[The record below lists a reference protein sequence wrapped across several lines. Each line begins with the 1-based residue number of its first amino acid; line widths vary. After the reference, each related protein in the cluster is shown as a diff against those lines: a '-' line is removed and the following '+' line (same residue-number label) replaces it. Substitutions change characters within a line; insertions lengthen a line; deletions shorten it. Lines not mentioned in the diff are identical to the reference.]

1 MNGTEYIVLKR
12 ETCDRCDGTGHEL
25 NGAVCARCDGARVL
39 FEKVTLANALI
50 SLGVFD
56 RFAELEHTIAAMK
69 TRLEIADR
77 NARYASDYT
86 DHAQGLS
93 RE

>member
-12 ETCDRCDGTGHEL
+12 ETCARCDGTGHEL

-39 FEKVTLANALI
+39 FDKVTLVNALI
-50 SLGVFD
+50 SLGVYD
-56 RFAELEHTIAAMK
+56 RFAELERTVAILTTKLQAA
-69 TRLEIADR
+69 ER
-77 NARYASDYT
+77 NASYAANYA
-86 DHAQGLS
+86 DHVQGIS